1 LRQAKIWWTLFERGF
16 ATSKTARKVAPTRSQ
31 QCNIMKKFYKLI
43 IFSALLIFLLSG
55 CASTP
60 TRESLATYDVN
71 GIDYV
76 SLVNLCN
83 VKGIGWDYDIFA
95 RTISLT
101 KNAHKIDLMLGDTLV
116 LVDGRPSHIAY
127 PIDVSQGMVVLPYSF
142 KEQVFDSLF
151 REYYP
156 ERKLILKALKIK
168 KVVIDAGHGGED
180 PGALGRGGLKEKDVN
195 LDVARRLANIL
206 RADGVEVVMTRS
218 SDRFISLLG
227 RVSIANSANADLF
240 ISIHSNANRIR
251 SMNGFEVYYVAPSF
265 DDPKRAYNSARSLPI
280 KVKHFEMAGNSLAL
294 KAIIWDM
301 IYTSNQAESVA
312 LSRSIC
318 RSMDDNSDS
327 RIIGIKGARF
337 AVLKGTRM
345 PAVLVETGF
354 VSNREEERL
363 LKNSYYRQKLAEN
376 IAEGIRDFAE
386 VSTMMEV
393 AQR

>member
-1 LRQAKIWWTLFERGF
+1 
-16 ATSKTARKVAPTRSQ
+16 
-31 QCNIMKKFYKLI
+31 
-43 IFSALLIFLLSG
+43 LIFFLSG
-55 CASTP
+55 CSTVP
-60 TRESLATYDVN
+60 TGESIATYDVN
-71 GIDYV
+71 GIDYI

-101 KNAHKIDLMLGDTLV
+101 KDAHKIDLMLGDTLI

-127 PIDVSQGMVVLPYSF
+127 PVDVSQGMVVLPYSF

-156 ERKLILKALKIK
+156 ERKLIRKALKIK

-195 LDVARRLANIL
+195 LDVARRLSNIL

-227 RVSIANSANADLF
+227 RVSISNSANADLF

-251 SMNGFEVYYVAPSF
+251 SMNGFEVYYVAPSV
-265 DDPKRAYNSARSLPI
+265 DDSKRAYNSARSVPI
-280 KVKHFEMAGNSLAL
+280 KVKHFEMASNSLAL

-301 IYTSNQAESVA
+301 IYTSNQAESIA